1 MAGVRQIVASAS
13 RRAARC
19 AIASLLAAGCA
30 SQDEIRH
37 ATTDVNQAF
46 QKEYEAILAEKGI
59 RTYKVRRA
67 DAFVA
72 LHAALSRLGMRV
84 IDQDPDVG
92 TLHVEAPAPT
102 PLNAQEWAKAA
113 QADLP
118 KMREIAS
125 KHVGMAAAMI
135 KFEPEG
141 LLIVIHATALDA
153 APGTEVSLT
162 MRMREVAPPKSGMPR
177 REYPPPTG
185 VRIGLDKIWAQLE
198 QELRAAR
205 KIP

>member
-1 MAGVRQIVASAS
+1 LAVVERIVAGA
-13 RRAARC
+13 RRC
-19 AIASLLAAGCA
+19 AAPCAILALLASGCVT
-30 SQDEIRH
+30 QEQVRD
-37 ATTDVNQAF
+37 ATTDVNRAF
-46 QKEYEAILAEKGI
+46 QQEYEAILAERGI

-102 PLNAQEWAKAA
+102 PLNAQEWRQAA
-113 QADLP
+113 EADLP

-125 KHVGMAAAMI
+125 KHVGIAAALM

-141 LLIVIHATALDA
+141 LLVVINTTALDA
-153 APGTEVSLT
+153 GAGTEISLT
-162 MRMREVAPPKSGMPR
+162 MRLREVAPPKSGMPR

-198 QELRAAR
+198 RELRAAR
-205 KIP
+205 RIP